1 MGNLQEFLAFINKE
15 TNRPMRSADL
25 GPVPP
30 RPKAGKPSD
39 PLAAYKISQQAKK
52 KAEQEAKSRAL
63 GESVREQVKRKI
75 APKSDEIPL

>member
-1 MGNLQEFLAFINKE
+1 MGNLQEFLTFINKE

-52 KAEQEAKSRAL
+52 KAEQEAAASNRMTSMVQRVRATH
-63 GESVREQVKRKI
+63 
-75 APKSDEIPL
+75 PKSDEVPM